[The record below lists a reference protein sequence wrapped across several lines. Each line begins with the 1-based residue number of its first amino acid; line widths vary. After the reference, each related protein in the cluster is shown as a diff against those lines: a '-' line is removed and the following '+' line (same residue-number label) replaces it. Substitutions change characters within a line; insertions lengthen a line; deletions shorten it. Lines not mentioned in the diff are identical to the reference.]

1 MPEAT
6 VAALI
11 TTTVGGADQV
21 LLTRRAVEP
30 FENYWCLP
38 GGHIHPYER
47 ARDAI
52 IREVKEETG
61 LEFAPD
67 FFTYGDEIIPD
78 LNIHAVVLVFKGN
91 GIGTLTTQLTEV
103 ADIGWF
109 MIEEARNMVLAFR
122 HNEILNAYALYAS
135 TQHHSAGNS

>member
-1 MPEAT
+1 MPKAT

-11 TTTVGGADQV
+11 TTTASRAEQV

-30 FENYWCLP
+30 FKDYWCLP

-52 IREVKEETG
+52 IREVQEETG
-61 LEFAPD
+61 LEFAPT
-67 FFTYGDEIIPD
+67 FFTYADEIIPD

-91 GIGTLTTQLTEV
+91 GIGTLTTQPSEV

-109 MIEEARNMVLAFR
+109 TIEEAQRMALAFT
-122 HNEILNAYALYAS
+122 HNGILNAYAS
-135 TQHHSAGNS
+135 TQHDDTDNS

>member
-11 TTTVGGADQV
+11 TTTASGAEQV

-30 FENYWCLP
+30 FKDYWCLP

-52 IREVKEETG
+52 IREVREETG
-61 LEFAPD
+61 LAFAPT
-67 FFTYGDEIIPD
+67 FFIYADEIIPD
-78 LNIHAVVLVFKGN
+78 LNIHAVVIVFKGN
-91 GIGTLTTQLTEV
+91 GIGTLTTQPSEV
-103 ADIGWF
+103 VDIGWF
-109 MIEEARNMVLAFR
+109 TIEEAQKMVLAFA
-122 HNEILNAYALYAS
+122 HNEILNAYA
-135 TQHHSAGNS
+135 QHHSTDNS